1 VRSFMRSYLQI
12 GEDPRDTLVRDR
24 VWAFLLT
31 KTKHAMS
38 ERELDA
44 IWDDEV
50 GKSERVCVVQ

>member
-1 VRSFMRSYLQI
+1 MRSYLQI